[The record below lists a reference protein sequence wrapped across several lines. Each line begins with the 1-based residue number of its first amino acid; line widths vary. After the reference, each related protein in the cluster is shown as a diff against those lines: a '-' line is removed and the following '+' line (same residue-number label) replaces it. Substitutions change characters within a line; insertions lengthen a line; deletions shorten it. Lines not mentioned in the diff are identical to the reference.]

1 MELKDNNQFKKI
13 NPADR
18 NKIFMEL
25 VSYPEE
31 IICKTDSD
39 FFQIKPVQF
48 MNSTKLFFNFVGKE
62 REILSGEDVI
72 CQFIFK
78 NKELYIIK
86 TKFLKDRFSIFLD
99 VSAEL
104 FQIQRR
110 DNFRLVFPETFSSKV
125 FIKDRFHNQKIGRI
139 YDLSTT
145 GTRVCLQQPFES
157 NEVNQYFDLEIKVIG
172 HDAIKNTALLRHY
185 NEETE
190 IVNGKPIIKYYYGFQ
205 FQNLTSEDEKLLS
218 AINMELYRNFFSKI
232 GST

>member
-1 MELKDNNQFKKI
+1 MELKDNNQFKKV
-13 NPADR
+13 NPADKA
-18 NKIFMEL
+18 KIFSDL

-39 FFQIKPVQF
+39 FFQIKPIQF
-48 MNSTKLFFNFVGKE
+48 MNGTKLFFNFVGKE
-62 REILSGEDVI
+62 REILSGQDVI
-72 CQFIFK
+72 CQFIFQ

-125 FIKDRFHNQKIGRI
+125 FAKDRFNNQKIGRI

-145 GTRVCLQQPFES
+145 GIRICLPQAFEN
-157 NEVNQYFDLEIKVIG
+157 NEVNQIFDLEIKVIG
-172 HDAIKNTALLRHY
+172 HDAIKNKAILRHY
-185 NEETE
+185 NDETE
-190 IVNGKPIIKYYYGFQ
+190 MVNGKPVIKYYYGFQ
-205 FQNLTSEDEKLLS
+205 FQNLTTEDEKLLA

-232 GST
+232 GTV

>member
-1 MELKDNNQFKKI
+1 MELKDNNQFKKV
-13 NPADR
+13 NPADKS
-18 NKIFMEL
+18 KIFSDL

-31 IICKTDSD
+31 IICKTDTD
-39 FFQIKPVQF
+39 FFQIKPIQF
-48 MNSTKLFFNFVGKE
+48 MNGTKLFFNFVGKE
-62 REILSGEDVI
+62 REILSGQDVI
-72 CQFIFK
+72 CQFIFQ

-125 FIKDRFHNQKIGRI
+125 IAKDRFNNQKIGRI

-145 GTRVCLQQPFES
+145 GIRICLPQAFEN
-157 NEVNQYFDLEIKVIG
+157 NEVNQIFDLEIKVIG
-172 HDAIKNTALLRHY
+172 HDAIKNKAVLRHY
-185 NEETE
+185 NDEKEM
-190 IVNGKPIIKYYYGFQ
+190 VNGKPVTKYYYGFQ
-205 FQNLTSEDEKLLS
+205 FQNLTTEDEKLLA

-232 GST
+232 GTV